1 MKRNINLYLQDM
13 WESIA
18 AIEEYTKV
26 LTEEEFSKNCQVQDA
41 VVRRLEVI
49 GEAAKNVSEE
59 TRKKYSDIPWRKI
72 TGMRD
77 ILTHEYFGVNLKRVW
92 EVVKRD
98 LPRVKQNLSTIMR
111 KK

>member
-1 MKRNINLYLQDM
+1 MRRLLYY
-13 WESIA
+13 EK
-18 AIEEYTKV
+18 EYTNM
-26 LTEEEFSKNCQVQDA
+26 LTEEEFSKNPQVQDA

-59 TRKKYSDIPWRKI
+59 TKEKHSDIPWKKI

-77 ILTHEYFGVNLKRVW
+77 VLTHAYFGVNLKRVW
-92 EVVKRD
+92 EVVKTD
-98 LPRVKQNLSTIMR
+98 LPQLKQNLSTIIR